1 MIPVTAETVRAV
13 YVMLQSFP
21 PFSRWNL
28 PSAGKVRFVVAPLKS
43 RWGDFDP
50 NTHTI
55 RISTVNVTTFLSLVT
70 AVSHEMVHLKQDVS
84 GKWPAKD
91 AHNAH
96 FKKMA
101 SHVCRHFPFF
111 DAGNF

>member
-13 YVMLQSFP
+13 YVMLLSFP

-28 PSAGKVRFVVAPLKS
+28 PPADEVIFVVAPLRS

-50 NTHTI
+50 NNHTI

-70 AVSHEMVHLKQDVS
+70 AVAHETVHLKQDIS
-84 GKWPAKD
+84 GRWPAKD
-91 AHNAH
+91 AHNTH

-101 SHVCRHFPFF
+101 ARVCKHFPFF
-111 DAGNF
+111 DIANF

>member
-13 YVMLQSFP
+13 YVMLLSFP

-28 PSAGKVRFVVAPLKS
+28 PPPEKVNFCVAPLKS

-50 NTHTI
+50 NNHTI

-70 AVSHEMVHLKQDVS
+70 AVAHETVHLKQDIN
-84 GKWPAKD
+84 GRWPAKD
-91 AHNAH
+91 AHNSD
-96 FKKMA
+96 FKRMA
-101 SHVCRHFPFF
+101 KQVCKHFPFA
-111 DAGNF
+111 DIGNF

>member
-1 MIPVTAETVRAV
+1 MVPITPETVKAV
-13 YVMLQSFP
+13 YVMLLSFP
-21 PFSRWNL
+21 PFSKWNL
-28 PSAGKVRFVVAPLKS
+28 PAANKVTFVVAPLRS

-50 NTHTI
+50 NNHTI

-70 AVSHEMVHLKQDVS
+70 AVAHEAVHLKQDIS
-84 GKWPAKD
+84 GRWPAKD

-101 SHVCRHFPFF
+101 TRVCKHFPFA
-111 DAGNF
+111 DIGNF